1 MYLRIINLKPP
12 FPEILMKEK
21 SVSAHLV
28 FYNLRTSMRTDF
40 GREYRFVRVFLRH
53 GTRRAPRAY
62 RCVSRL
68 ERPYEIQEYG
78 EAAVSVS
85 RSSTMSPQP
94 VGAPSLCSL
103 TVAWIASSLCVSWFF
118 PSGPVVRFQRAA
130 MLVSC
135 YWEEHRKLHRR
146 NKIDDAGGLTRR
158 WQCAHGHPRVDRI
171 ARGTSKNVRATPA
184 NLVMKRQETVHTQ
197 RNTYFSFSYE
207 RY

>member
-28 FYNLRTSMRTDF
+28 FYNLRTSMRADF

-53 GTRRAPRAY
+53 GTRRVPRAY
-62 RCVSRL
+62 RHVSRL

-78 EAAVSVS
+78 ETAVSVS

-94 VGAPSLCSL
+94 VGAPSLCRCSL

-118 PSGPVVRFQRAA
+118 PSGPVVRFQRCSYH
-130 MLVSC
+130 VTERSTGSC
-135 YWEEHRKLHRR
+135 
-146 NKIDDAGGLTRR
+146 IGGTRLTMRE
-158 WQCAHGHPRVDRI
+158 D
-171 ARGTSKNVRATPA
+171 
-184 NLVMKRQETVHTQ
+184 
-197 RNTYFSFSYE
+197 
-207 RY
+207 